1 MSDHLAERRVANA
14 VRTGGISTGPIYDAV
29 LREAAP
35 HARGD
40 VLDFGAGNG
49 TVAALLAAVP
59 EVSTVTAADL
69 ASYEG
74 GPTPPKVRWL
84 QADLNEPLPLAAHSF
99 DLIVAVEIIEHLENP
114 RAVAREWRRL
124 LRPGG
129 TLVMSTPNVECIRSL
144 LALVFRG
151 HFLPFTEPW
160 YPAHITALTAA
171 DARRVLT
178 EAGFVG
184 VRVDYT
190 DHGRLPKIATTWQ
203 QVSAGALRGRR
214 FSDNLFA
221 VARAP

>member
-1 MSDHLAERRVANA
+1 MPHSLQERRIANA
-14 VRTGGISTGPIYDAV
+14 LVTRGTSSGPIYDSV
-29 LREAAP
+29 LAAARP
-35 HARGD
+35 GARGD

-49 TVAALLAAVP
+49 TVAALLAAMP
-59 EVSTVTAADL
+59 EVNTVTAADL
-69 ASYEG
+69 ASYDG
-74 GPTPPKVRWL
+74 DAMPPKVRWFR
-84 QADLNEPLPLAAHSF
+84 ADLNEPLPLPADSF

-114 RAVAREWRRL
+114 RAVAREWLRL

-129 TLVMSTPNVECIRSL
+129 LLVMSTPNVECIRSL

-178 EAGFVG
+178 EAGFHGVQVG
-184 VRVDYT
+184 YT
-190 DHGRLPKIATTWQ
+190 DHGRIPKIETTWQ
-203 QVSAGALRGRR
+203 QASFGALRGRR

-221 VARAP
+221 VATAP